1 MRRMTRR
8 MLAAL
13 LAIFFLSGAVA
24 LGEANPYQS
33 VLDMT
38 LAGMTAAE
46 EPAEVDEMKGFN
58 RFTRTIARAEG
69 TSGLDAVGY
78 AFVDLD
84 GDGVEELII
93 GETAENEYMDGC
105 VLDIWTQMQGVPV
118 LACRGWD
125 RYRFYLVP
133 DTETGKLAIF
143 TEGSNSA
150 FESQY
155 EYGIFQNGTFVVQH
169 LLAYNGEAANV
180 WTLDGQPCEA
190 AAAEAMLALWQGAKL
205 APMLMP
211 FTSLQTEKDE

>member
-1 MRRMTRR
+1 MRRMARSILAGLLVLV
-8 MLAAL
+8 MLGGAA
-13 LAIFFLSGAVA
+13 A

-38 LAGMTAAE
+38 MAGMTAAE
-46 EPAEVDEMKGFN
+46 EPAEEDEMKGFN
-58 RFTRTIARAEG
+58 RFTRTSALAEG
-69 TSGLDAVGY
+69 TSGLDAIGY

-93 GETAENEYMDGC
+93 GETAQDEYLDGC
-105 VLDIWTQMQGVPV
+105 VLDIWTLMGGVPV

-133 DTETGKLAIF
+133 DAETQRLAIF

-155 EYGIFQNGTFVVQH
+155 EYGVFQNGAFAVQH
-169 LLAYNGEAANV
+169 LLEYNSEAAKP
-180 WTLDGQPCEA
+180 WTLDGQPCEP
-190 AAAEAMLALWQGAKL
+190 AAAEAMLAGWQSGKL
-205 APMLMP
+205 EPMLMP
-211 FTSLQTEKDE
+211 FSSLQTEKDE